1 MQIKALPNGAAAWH
15 GAVPESRAGQCSEG
29 YRSST
34 QAAAWKL
41 NWNSWVPNTPGA
53 DLCEESSARRRPR
66 AAVTAQTLKLNLT
79 LDDKQEIS
87 HKCDPISSERTI
99 QVHQTWTCSTHT
111 NAVLYL
117 QYSPKCRQTWGRSV
131 RQEAGLYL
139 EIKMTK
145 YYTMFTPQTLRT
157 GGVSFFLWAMGLY
170 MFMTQAAK
178 VLVIPRETSWN
189 WVFAFICC
197 DLSPTEIFFLLYLK
211 LFK

>member
-1 MQIKALPNGAAAWH
+1 MEIKALPNGAAAWH
-15 GAVPESRAGQCSEG
+15 GAVPESRAGQCSEV

-53 DLCEESSARRRPR
+53 DLCEESSARRRSV

-87 HKCDPISSERTI
+87 HKCDPISSEHTI

-117 QYSPKCRQTWGRSV
+117 QYSPTCGQTWGRSV
-131 RQEAGLYL
+131 R
-139 EIKMTK
+139 
-145 YYTMFTPQTLRT
+145 P
-157 GGVSFFLWAMGLY
+157 VSGN
-170 MFMTQAAK
+170 QDDK
-178 VLVIPRETSWN
+178 VLHNIYSTNPENWRSQLLLMSNGALHVHDTSSQSCGNTTRDFLKFGFCVRLLWSQPHWNFLSVVLKVI
-189 WVFAFICC
+189 
-197 DLSPTEIFFLLYLK
+197 
-211 LFK
+211 

>member
-15 GAVPESRAGQCSEG
+15 GAVPESRAGQRSEG

-66 AAVTAQTLKLNLT
+66 ATVTAQTLKLNLT

-131 RQEAGLYL
+131 RQEAGSIWKSRWQSITQCLLHKPWEL
-139 EIKMTK
+139 EESASS
-145 YYTMFTPQTLRT
+145 YEQWGFTC
-157 GGVSFFLWAMGLY
+157 
-170 MFMTQAAK
+170 
-178 VLVIPRETSWN
+178 SWHKQPKF
-189 WVFAFICC
+189 W
-197 DLSPTEIFFLLYLK
+197 
-211 LFK
+211 

>member
-1 MQIKALPNGAAAWH
+1 MIINIHYAAQYSVKFPADQSSFVTEKSQHGTLLPLMQIKALPNGAAAWH

-99 QVHQTWTCSTHT
+99 QVHQT
-111 NAVLYL
+111 
-117 QYSPKCRQTWGRSV
+117 
-131 RQEAGLYL
+131 
-139 EIKMTK
+139 
-145 YYTMFTPQTLRT
+145 
-157 GGVSFFLWAMGLY
+157 
-170 MFMTQAAK
+170 
-178 VLVIPRETSWN
+178 
-189 WVFAFICC
+189 
-197 DLSPTEIFFLLYLK
+197 
-211 LFK
+211 

>member
-15 GAVPESRAGQCSEG
+15 GAVPESRAGQRSEG

-66 AAVTAQTLKLNLT
+66 AAVTAQTLKLNRRSHTNVTPLAPNAQSRSNMNLQHT
-79 LDDKQEIS
+79 
-87 HKCDPISSERTI
+87 HKCCSLFTI
-99 QVHQTWTCSTHT
+99 Q
-111 NAVLYL
+111 
-117 QYSPKCRQTWGRSV
+117 PKVQADMRTFSQARSRQ
-131 RQEAGLYL
+131 YL

>member
-15 GAVPESRAGQCSEG
+15 GAVPESRAGQRSEG

-53 DLCEESSARRRPR
+53 DLCEESSAGRRPR

-99 QVHQTWTCSTHT
+99 QVQHEPAAHT
-111 NAVLYL
+111 QMLFFIYNTAQSAGRHEDVQSGKKQAVSGN
-117 QYSPKCRQTWGRSV
+117 QDD
-131 RQEAGLYL
+131 
-139 EIKMTK
+139 
-145 YYTMFTPQTLRT
+145 
-157 GGVSFFLWAMGLY
+157 
-170 MFMTQAAK
+170 K
-178 VLVIPRETSWN
+178 VLHNVYSTNPENWRSQLLLMSNGALHVHDTSSQSSGN
-189 WVFAFICC
+189 TTRDF
-197 DLSPTEIFFLLYLK
+197 LK
-211 LFK
+211 LGFCVHLLWSQPHWNFLSVVLKVI